1 MGAIRKTIENIVARW
16 QRFVN
21 KSQGLD
27 EQPEPQEKCKY
38 ILDSVFPSQEIR
50 DEVMNYIHSLQ
61 QWYNKSLIGKKQKA
75 LTIYGGCLLL
85 C

>member
-1 MGAIRKTIENIVARW
+1 MGTIGKAMENIGDRW
-16 QRFVN
+16 ERVVD

-61 QWYNKSLIGKKQKA
+61 Q
-75 LTIYGGCLLL
+75 
-85 C
+85 

>member
-1 MGAIRKTIENIVARW
+1 MGAIGKAMENIGDRW
-16 QRFVN
+16 ERFVD

-61 QWYNKSLIGKKQKA
+61 Q
-75 LTIYGGCLLL
+75 
-85 C
+85 

>member
-50 DEVMNYIHSLQ
+50 DGVMNYIHSWQ
-61 QWYNKSLIGKKQKA
+61 Q
-75 LTIYGGCLLL
+75 
-85 C
+85 

>member
-1 MGAIRKTIENIVARW
+1 MGAIGKTIENIVARW

-61 QWYNKSLIGKKQKA
+61 Q
-75 LTIYGGCLLL
+75 
-85 C
+85 

>member
-1 MGAIRKTIENIVARW
+1 MGAIGKAMENIGDRW
-16 QRFVN
+16 ERFVN

-61 QWYNKSLIGKKQKA
+61 Q
-75 LTIYGGCLLL
+75 
-85 C
+85 

>member
-1 MGAIRKTIENIVARW
+1 MGAIGKAMENIGDRW
-16 QRFVN
+16 ERVVD

-61 QWYNKSLIGKKQKA
+61 Q
-75 LTIYGGCLLL
+75 
-85 C
+85 

>member
-1 MGAIRKTIENIVARW
+1 MGAIRKNIENIVARW

-50 DEVMNYIHSLQ
+50 DEVINYIHSLQ
-61 QWYNKSLIGKKQKA
+61 Q
-75 LTIYGGCLLL
+75 
-85 C
+85 

>member
-1 MGAIRKTIENIVARW
+1 MGAIMGAIRKTIENIVARW

-61 QWYNKSLIGKKQKA
+61 Q
-75 LTIYGGCLLL
+75 
-85 C
+85 